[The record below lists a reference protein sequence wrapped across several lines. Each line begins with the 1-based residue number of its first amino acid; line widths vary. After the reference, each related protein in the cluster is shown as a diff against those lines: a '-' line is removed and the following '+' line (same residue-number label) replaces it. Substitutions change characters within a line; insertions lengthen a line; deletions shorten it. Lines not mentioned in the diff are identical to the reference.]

1 MIAKRPQTPPA
12 DLASRSPDWFSWP
25 TSAVLWQ
32 LAATTGRWSAPFAT
46 LRHFG
51 PLPSARFDPHSPPP
65 HTSPTEGV
73 LYAGTDLL
81 TALAERFQH
90 LREIRRDQPGD
101 PVAYSWAPTRPLQLL
116 DLTDSAAVRLGA
128 SHVINTGRKDVT
140 RVWARALRAAWPEAD
155 GVLYSSPM
163 TGRNCTALWTPAQNS
178 FPPAPA
184 FATLM
189 TYPAPEWQN
198 TLRGAAA
205 ELGYTY
211 A

>member
-1 MIAKRPQTPPA
+1 MAGHRWRARAGPRARPDSRRVGVIAKRPQTPPA

-81 TALAERFQH
+81 TLSLIHISE
-90 LREIRRDQPGD
+90 
-101 PVAYSWAPTRPLQLL
+101 PTR
-116 DLTDSAAVRLGA
+116 
-128 SHVINTGRKDVT
+128 
-140 RVWARALRAAWPEAD
+140 
-155 GVLYSSPM
+155 
-163 TGRNCTALWTPAQNS
+163 
-178 FPPAPA
+178 
-184 FATLM
+184 
-189 TYPAPEWQN
+189 
-198 TLRGAAA
+198 
-205 ELGYTY
+205 
-211 A
+211 